1 MEDSLTKYT
10 EDIEQRLEYLVQR
23 LHTNYEAIGQSS
35 GRPFI
40 YFVYHPSLERY
51 VQRMVGD
58 LLRSDAQITVHSLDI
73 LPLTITALQ
82 GREELRQRL
91 LNDPLRTESA
101 TDAIL
106 RLWTRRISGEIAAK
120 LAATT
125 ADEHPVIV
133 LYNLA
138 ALHPLGNPTSLMEFL
153 AEQEPR
159 NPRTRAIVP
168 VVLLV
173 PGTRP
178 PQTSR
183 LYNFLD
189 QERLQ
194 LGFYRGEEM

>member
-1 MEDSLTKYT
+1 MTKYT
-10 EDIEQRLEYLVQR
+10 DDIEQRLEFLVKR
-23 LHTNYEAIGQSS
+23 LHTNYEAIGLSS

-51 VQRMVGD
+51 VQRMVSEH
-58 LLRSDAQITVHSLDI
+58 LRDDAYLTVHAIDI
-73 LPLTITALQ
+73 LPLTIMALQ
-82 GREELRQRL
+82 GQEEQRQRL

-101 TDAIL
+101 TESIL
-106 RLWTRRISGEIAAK
+106 RLWTRKINSEIIAK

-125 ADEHPVIV
+125 ANEHPIIV
-133 LYNLA
+133 LFNLA
-138 ALHPLGNPTSLMEFL
+138 ALHPLGNPTSLMEHL

-159 NPRTRAIVP
+159 NPCTRDVVP
-168 VVLLV
+168 VVLLI

-189 QERLQ
+189 QEHLQ
-194 LGFYRGEEM
+194 LSFYRGEEM

>member
-1 MEDSLTKYT
+1 VTKYT
-10 EDIEQRLEYLVQR
+10 EDVELRLEYLVQR

-51 VQRMVGD
+51 VQRIVGEQ
-58 LLRSDAQITVHSLDI
+58 LRSDAQITVYPLDV

-82 GREELRQRL
+82 GQEELRQRL

-106 RLWTRRISGEIAAK
+106 RLWTRKISSNIATQ
-120 LAATT
+120 LAATIE
-125 ADEHPVIV
+125 DEHPVIV

>member
-1 MEDSLTKYT
+1 MTKYS
-10 EDIEQRLEYLVQR
+10 EDIEPRLEYLVKR

-51 VQRMVGD
+51 VQRVVSEQ
-58 LLRSDAQITVHSLDI
+58 LRDDAYLVVYPIDV
-73 LPLTITALQ
+73 LPLTISALQ
-82 GREELRQRL
+82 GQEELRQYL

-106 RLWTRRISGEIAAK
+106 RLWTRRISSEITMK

-125 ADEHPVIV
+125 DDKHPVIV

-138 ALHPLGNPTSLMEFL
+138 ALHPLGNPTSFMEFL

-159 NPRTRAIVP
+159 NPRTRGIVP
-168 VVLLV
+168 VLLLI

-194 LGFYRGEEM
+194 LGFYRGEEI

>member
-1 MEDSLTKYT
+1 MTKYT
-10 EDIEQRLEYLVQR
+10 EDVELRLEYLVQR

-51 VQRMVGD
+51 VQRIVGD
-58 LLRSDAQITVHSLDI
+58 QLRSDAQITVHPLDI
-73 LPLTITALQ
+73 LPLAITALQ
-82 GREELRQRL
+82 GQEELRQRL
-91 LNDPLRTESA
+91 LNDSLRTESA

-106 RLWTRRISGEIAAK
+106 RLWTRRISSDIAAQ

-125 ADEHPVIV
+125 EDEHPVII

>member
-1 MEDSLTKYT
+1 LEDGVTKYT
-10 EDIEQRLEYLVQR
+10 DDIEQRLEYLIKR

-51 VQRMVGD
+51 VQRVVAEQ
-58 LLRSDAQITVHSLDI
+58 LRNDAHITVHPIDI
-73 LPLTITALQ
+73 LPLTIAALQ
-82 GREELRQRL
+82 GQEELRQRL
-91 LNDPLRTESA
+91 LNDPLRMESA

-106 RLWTRRISGEIAAK
+106 RLWTRKISSAITTK

-125 ADEHPVIV
+125 EHEHPVVV

-159 NPRTRAIVP
+159 NPHTRGIVP

-194 LGFYRGEEM
+194 LGFYRGEEI

>member
-1 MEDSLTKYT
+1 MTKYN
-10 EDIEQRLEYLVQR
+10 EDVELRLEYLAQR
-23 LHTNYEAIGQSS
+23 LQTNYEAIGQSS

-40 YFVYHPSLERY
+40 YFVYHPSLESH
-51 VQRMVGD
+51 VQRIVKVQ
-58 LLRSDAQITVHSLDI
+58 LRSNAQITVHPLDI
-73 LPLTITALQ
+73 LPLTIAALQ
-82 GREELRQRL
+82 EQEELRQRL
-91 LNDPLRTESA
+91 LNDPLRVESA
-101 TDAIL
+101 TDAIM
-106 RLWTRRISGEIAAK
+106 RLWTRTISKGITAK

-125 ADEHPVIV
+125 ENEHPVIV

>member
-1 MEDSLTKYT
+1 MTKYT
-10 EDIEQRLEYLVQR
+10 EDVEQRLEYLVQR

-40 YFVYHPSLERY
+40 YFVYHPSLERN
-51 VQRMVGD
+51 VQRIVGEQ
-58 LLRSDAQITVHSLDI
+58 LRSDTQITVHPLDI

-82 GREELRQRL
+82 GQEELRQRL

-106 RLWTRRISGEIAAK
+106 RLWTRRISSEITAK
-120 LAATT
+120 LVATT
-125 ADEHPVIV
+125 EDEHPVIV

-194 LGFYRGEEM
+194 LGFYRGEEL

>member
-1 MEDSLTKYT
+1 VTKYT
-10 EDIEQRLEYLVQR
+10 EDVELRLEYLVQR

-51 VQRMVGD
+51 VQRIVGD
-58 LLRSDAQITVHSLDI
+58 QLRSDAQITVHPLDI
-73 LPLTITALQ
+73 LPLAITALQ
-82 GREELRQRL
+82 GQEELRQRL
-91 LNDPLRTESA
+91 LNDSLRTESA

-106 RLWTRRISGEIAAK
+106 RLWTRRISSDIAAQ

-125 ADEHPVIV
+125 EDEHPVII

>member
-1 MEDSLTKYT
+1 MTKYT
-10 EDIEQRLEYLVQR
+10 DDIEQRLEYLVNR

-40 YFVYHPSLERY
+40 YFVYDPSLERY
-51 VQRMVGD
+51 VQRVVGEQ
-58 LLRSDAQITVHSLDI
+58 LRDDAHITVHPIDI

-82 GREELRQRL
+82 GQEELRQRL

-106 RLWTRRISGEIAAK
+106 RLWTRKISKEITAK
-120 LAATT
+120 LASTT
-125 ADEHPVIV
+125 EDEHPVIV

-159 NPRTRAIVP
+159 NPRTRGIVP

-194 LGFYRGEEM
+194 LGFYRGEEI

>member
-1 MEDSLTKYT
+1 MTKYDD
-10 EDIEQRLEYLVQR
+10 DIEQRLEYLVKR

-40 YFVYHPSLERY
+40 YFVYHPSLERH
-51 VQRMVGD
+51 VQRVVGEQ
-58 LLRSDAQITVHSLDI
+58 LRDDAHITVHPIDI
-73 LPLTITALQ
+73 LPLTIMALQ
-82 GREELRQRL
+82 GQEELRQRL

-106 RLWTRRISGEIAAK
+106 RLWTRKISSEITTK

-125 ADEHPVIV
+125 EDEHPVVV

-153 AEQEPR
+153 ADQEPR
-159 NPRTRAIVP
+159 NPRTRSIVP

-194 LGFYRGEEM
+194 LGFYRGEEI

>member
-1 MEDSLTKYT
+1 MTKYT
-10 EDIEQRLEYLVQR
+10 EDVELRLEYLVQR

-51 VQRMVGD
+51 VQRIVGEQ
-58 LLRSDAQITVHSLDI
+58 LRSDAHITVHPLDI

-82 GREELRQRL
+82 GQEELRQRL
-91 LNDPLRTESA
+91 LNDPLRNESA

-106 RLWTRRISGEIAAK
+106 RLWTRKISSDIATQ
-120 LAATT
+120 LVATT
-125 ADEHPVIV
+125 EDEHPVIV

-194 LGFYRGEEM
+194 LSFYRGEEL